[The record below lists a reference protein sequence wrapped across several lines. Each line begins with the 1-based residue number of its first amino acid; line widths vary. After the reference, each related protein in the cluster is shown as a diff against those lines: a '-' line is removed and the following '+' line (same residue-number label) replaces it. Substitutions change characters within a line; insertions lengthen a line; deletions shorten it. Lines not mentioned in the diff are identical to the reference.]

1 MKIINRL
8 KYIIAALFA
17 FVIAVISGLVPLSAY
32 LTSHAESTAITYSNV
47 LDDLNA
53 DSNFDETAF
62 PVVSDNYSLS
72 VITISESVNLQLFV
86 YVYQPSFGSKT
97 LVASSINISREI
109 NNKLSYKN
117 YKLNLLSQDGV
128 FQKYVVN
135 DLIVNSD
142 DVRYYE
148 ISSIFRVWDSTIDQG
163 LEPVNDNTIDEV
175 SFAVGKQYT
184 IQEKSGK
191 TTVSEKDI
199 ELIQIT
205 EKYVGFMR
213 YPSNSFNFSLGYDS
227 FDVHYIAFSTDR
239 QIDELLEADVYY
251 CSQSCHIDN
260 WSGAEYGNKNEH
272 YAYLN
277 REKDIEVSGKGW
289 FSTAYN
295 WNAIETGSSF
305 VASEHATYSYN
316 HGIFDST
323 VTSLMSEEDLKTYVA
338 SRDWVLRFAVTE
350 YVYWENGKGDHSTKD
365 YTIVGEVSILRLQ
378 FKTDGIVYNL
388 GVVDNKQTGSLTP
401 DNETRV
407 TVKLVEEWWQKI
419 IAFLLLILFVII
431 FWPLLV
437 PLLGSLIK
445 LAFTGFGKIIKFI
458 LTGVLKIATLP
469 LRLISWLWVGK
480 G

>member
-1 MKIINRL
+1 MKIVKRI

-17 FVIAVISGLVPLSAY
+17 FVISIISGQAPLSAY

-47 LDDLNA
+47 LDDLKA
-53 DSNFDETAF
+53 DSNFDETAY
-62 PVVSDNYSLS
+62 PAISDDYSLS
-72 VITISESVNLQLFV
+72 VITVAESENLQLFV
-86 YVYQPSFGSKT
+86 YVYQSSYGSKT
-97 LVASSINISREI
+97 LVASSINISRDI
-109 NNKLSYKN
+109 NNKLNFQN
-117 YKLNLLSQDGV
+117 YRLSLISQNGV

-175 SFAVGKQYT
+175 AFAVGKQYT

-191 TTVSEKDI
+191 TTISEKDI

-251 CSQSCHIDN
+251 RSQSCHIDN
-260 WSGAEYGNKNEH
+260 WSEAEYGNKYEH

-277 REKDIEVSGKGW
+277 CEENIEVSGEGW
-289 FSTAYN
+289 FSTTYN

-388 GVVDNKQTGSLTP
+388 GVVDNKQTGSVTP

-407 TVKLVEEWWQKI
+407 TVELGEEWWQKI
-419 IAFLLLILFVII
+419 IALLLLILFVVL
-431 FWPLLV
+431 FWPLLA

-445 LAFTGFGKIIKFI
+445 LVFTGFWKIIKF
-458 LTGVLKIATLP
+458 VLKAVVKVITFP
-469 LRLISWLWVGK
+469 LRLIGKLWGGK